1 MVVKDVMYGK
11 TKRKSFARYQEIL
24 DMPNLLEVQ
33 KNSYQWFLDT
43 DCGRCS
49 GM

>member
-24 DMPNLLEVQ
+24 EMPNLLEVQ
-33 KNSYQWFLDT
+33 KKAS
-43 DCGRCS
+43 
-49 GM
+49 